1 MLLPVASNSKAGVY
15 STHVNEHSAKSGKV
29 NKLALTALR
38 LAASRKESTVG
49 ESILLDAT
57 TEALL

>member
-1 MLLPVASNSKAGVY
+1 
-15 STHVNEHSAKSGKV
+15 
-29 NKLALTALR
+29 LR